1 MTSRNINTKA
11 YLFVHL
17 CIGHRNTASRFNLDY
32 ASVASFDLVVFRL
45 CRCDSALF
53 YSFLFSLCYVISVY
67 LLLHYDDICS
77 LILEYIIEDYFVR
90 SIHSN
95 MIWYDMIWYDKCY
108 YLWYRYVCCCTIDWY
123 DMMWH
128 RYLIRVLSL
137 LSEWSYSSYSCRCK
151 WSLWYGEGVTWSRSR
166 SWNKR

>member
-1 MTSRNINTKA
+1 MTSRKINTKA

-77 LILEYIIEDYFVR
+77 VILEYVIEDYFVR
-90 SIHSN
+90 TIHSN
-95 MIWYDMIWYDKCY
+95 MIWYDKCY
-108 YLWYRYVCCCTIDWY
+108 YLWYRYVCYCTMECY

-137 LSEWSYSSYSCRCK
+137 LSEWSYSSSFCRCK
-151 WSLWYGEGVTWSRSR
+151 RSIWYGEGFTWSRSR
-166 SWNKR
+166 SWNKW

>member
-32 ASVASFDLVVFRL
+32 ASVASFDLVAFRL

-67 LLLHYDDICS
+67 LLLHYDDMCS

-90 SIHSN
+90 TIHSN
-95 MIWYDMIWYDKCY
+95 MIWYDMIWYD
-108 YLWYRYVCCCTIDWY
+108 TIWY
-123 DMMWH
+123 DMIWYDMINAITCDIVTFVVAP
-128 RYLIRVLSL
+128 LIGTI
-137 LSEWSYSSYSCRCK
+137 WCGTDI
-151 WSLWYGEGVTWSRSR
+151 W
-166 SWNKR
+166 